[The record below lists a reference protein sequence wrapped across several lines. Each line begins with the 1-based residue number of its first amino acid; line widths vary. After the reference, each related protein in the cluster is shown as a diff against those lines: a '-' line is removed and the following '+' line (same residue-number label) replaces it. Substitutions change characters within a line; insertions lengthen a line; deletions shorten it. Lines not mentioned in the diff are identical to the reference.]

1 MDSSTTIVIASLL
14 GGILCVLTWLVYLL
28 RRRSSVDRTET
39 LTGSLEALRAD
50 LVTRQMDGLLKMRES
65 LDSANKLLGERLA
78 EGHSA
83 IDRRMEPLKDIEL
96 RLRQLATQTENIER
110 IGGNIVELSELLRPP
125 KLRGALGEM
134 FLEAALG
141 QILPR
146 SMFECQYKF
155 PDGKRVDAVVKLAD
169 RLLPI
174 DSKFPL
180 ESFERL
186 SESPEDKRALSAF
199 NRTLK
204 KHVDD
209 IAEKY
214 IRPVE
219 GTTELAVMYISSEAV
234 YYQFVSAEDI
244 EGLQYAMGKRVIPSS
259 PGHLYAFLTSLMVAY
274 GPLSPGVGQDEEA
287 RAREVRRLAA
297 GLAGIAESLQKVGDL
312 HGKVDGSMRM
322 VSINLGKIR
331 DQWDGMIRKLERLRQ
346 PSETTGAEPVK
357 QAVPEKQAQPVEQA
371 SPVEKGTDD

>member
-1 MDSSTTIVIASLL
+1 
-14 GGILCVLTWLVYLL
+14 
-28 RRRSSVDRTET
+28 
-39 LTGSLEALRAD
+39 
-50 LVTRQMDGLLKMRES
+50 
-65 LDSANKLLGERLA
+65 
-78 EGHSA
+78 
-83 IDRRMEPLKDIEL
+83 
-96 RLRQLATQTENIER
+96 
-110 IGGNIVELSELLRPP
+110 
-125 KLRGALGEM
+125 
-134 FLEAALG
+134 
-141 QILPR
+141 
-146 SMFECQYKF
+146 
-155 PDGKRVDAVVKLAD
+155 
-169 RLLPI
+169 
-174 DSKFPL
+174 
-180 ESFERL
+180 
-186 SESPEDKRALSAF
+186 
-199 NRTLK
+199 
-204 KHVDD
+204 
-209 IAEKY
+209 
-214 IRPVE
+214 
-219 GTTELAVMYISSEAV
+219 MYISSEAV

>member
-1 MDSSTTIVIASLL
+1 MDSA
-14 GGILCVLTWLVYLL
+14 
-28 RRRSSVDRTET
+28 ET
-39 LTGSLEALRAD
+39 LKGSLETLRAD

-65 LDSANKLLGERLA
+65 LDSANRLLGERLA
-78 EGHSA
+78 EGHTT

-96 RLRQLATQTENIER
+96 RLRQLATQSENIER

-141 QILPR
+141 QILPHA
-146 SMFECQYKF
+146 MYECQYKF

-186 SESPEDKRALSAF
+186 SESPEDKRVLSAF

-204 KHVDD
+204 KHIDD

-214 IRPVE
+214 VRPVE
-219 GTTELAVMYISSEAV
+219 GTTELAVMYIPSEAV
-234 YYQFVSAEDI
+234 YYQFVSSEDLD
-244 EGLQYAMGKRVIPSS
+244 GLQYALGKRIIPSS

-274 GPLSPGVGQDEEA
+274 GPMSPSVGQDEEA

-297 GLAGIAESLQKVGDL
+297 GLAEMAESLQRVGVL

-331 DQWDGMIRKLERLRQ
+331 DQWDGMIRQLEHLRQ
-346 PSETTGAEPVK
+346 PSETTGA
-357 QAVPEKQAQPVEQA
+357 VPDKQAQP
-371 SPVEKGTDD
+371 GTDD